1 MPTTLNIMMFSVHFG
16 IFWQL
21 FFFSILSPERNN
33 HVLNPNRKTFLR
45 FLLFDP
51 GTNFNLS
58 MLIKADCCSCPLME
72 AMLLPLGRMHKCFMK
87 GEYHRPSKDLW
98 KWCCRPEHLFQGVHG
113 RQAPLIFAL
122 LIVLI
127 LSFALTVV
135 IIAEF
140 TGNKS

>member
-1 MPTTLNIMMFSVHFG
+1 MDANYFEYYDVSNSLWHILAAV
-16 IFWQL
+16 
-21 FFFSILSPERNN
+21 FFSILSPERNN

-87 GEYHRPSKDLW
+87 GEYHRPSKEGPVEVVL
-98 KWCCRPEHLFQGVHG
+98 
-113 RQAPLIFAL
+113 QA
-122 LIVLI
+122 
-127 LSFALTVV
+127 
-135 IIAEF
+135 
-140 TGNKS
+140 